1 MKRNHFLTA
10 LLALFCV
17 FIHAGCST
25 SSADGKQPPAN
36 TVAETMNEQMDATDG
51 KDTGSK
57 STSSASNKA
66 QSKEKTYDKVDYDL
80 TQMNSDMV
88 YSTIYN
94 MLNTPE
100 DYLGK
105 IVKVKGTMATFHD
118 EQTDQYYYSCV
129 IADAMA
135 CCSQGL
141 EFIWGDGTHEPS
153 EYPEDGADL
162 VVTGVFETYEENNV
176 MYYRLNHAT
185 ITMVQFNIQ

>member
-1 MKRNHFLTA
+1 MKRIQFFTA
-10 LLALFCV
+10 LLALVCV

-25 SSADGKQPPAN
+25 SSADGKQPTAN
-36 TVAETMNEQMDATDG
+36 TVAETMNEQMAATDG

>member
-1 MKRNHFLTA
+1 
-10 LLALFCV
+10 
-17 FIHAGCST
+17 
-25 SSADGKQPPAN
+25 
-36 TVAETMNEQMDATDG
+36 MNEQMDATDG

-57 STSSASNKA
+57 STSSASNKV
-66 QSKEKTYDKVDYDL
+66 QIKEKTYDKVDYDL